1 MNPIPINDMYSDNS
15 INTEIRNS
23 VYILLK
29 LDKKYPIKP
38 YN

>member
-15 INTEIRNS
+15 INIEIRN